1 MECVKFLNMKLNNR
15 DASVNNSSAA
25 SIKVFENPEFG
36 KVRTVVIS
44 GNPWFVGNDV
54 ASVLGYKY
62 SKDAIRDNVD
72 DDDKMVIQLSDI
84 QDGEQNSL
92 PSHMKGSKITII
104 NYSGLYSL
112 VLRSNLEAAKRF
124 KKWITSEVIP
134 SIYNTGFYSIK
145 NNTVDSK
152 PSSMEDVVRS
162 LGATAEI
169 MQKLFRSS
177 NASAAAYFNKGIT
190 QLGLPPIDYVPS
202 KGVKFSA
209 TDLLRKFDRSE
220 SIYKFN
226 KRMLELGY
234 LEEKTRVSR
243 KSPNGFKKFK
253 AITEKGLEFGENM
266 INPNN
271 ELETQPHYYESKFG
285 ELLSI
290 LFE

>member
-1 MECVKFLNMKLNNR
+1 MECVKFLNMKLNNC
-15 DASVNNSSAA
+15 DASVNNSSAT

-44 GNPWFVGNDV
+44 GDPWFVGNDV
-54 ASVLGYKY
+54 AGVLGYKY
-62 SKDAIRDNVD
+62 PKDAIRDNVD

-84 QDGEQNSL
+84 QDGERGSL
-92 PSHMKGSKITII
+92 SSHMKGSMITII

-112 VLRSNLEAAKRF
+112 ILRSNLEIAKRF
-124 KKWITSEVIP
+124 KKWVTSEVIP
-134 SIYNTGFYSIK
+134 SIYKTGFYSIK
-145 NNTVDSK
+145 NNTVDLR
-152 PSSMEDVVRS
+152 PSSIEDMIRS
-162 LGATAEI
+162 LGAAAEI
-169 MQKLFRSS
+169 MQKLFHSS
-177 NASAAAYFNKGIT
+177 DASTAAYFNKGIT
-190 QLGLPPIDYVPS
+190 QFGLPPIDYVPS

-209 TDLLRKFDRSE
+209 TDLLRKFNRSE

-243 KSPNGFKKFK
+243 KSSNGLKKFK

-266 INPNN
+266 VNPNN

-290 LFE
+290 LF